1 MKEQRTKTYYYTE
14 GNTVRRAVMPEP
26 AQEEELLLLPRERGK
41 VRRRIRPIA
50 LVYTM
55 LLAGLVV
62 LFGVLCVTFLN
73 ANASINASKTRI
85 YRLENRLEQLR
96 SDNDTLQNRLNA
108 QTDLSEV
115 RQIATEQLGMVY
127 PDGNEQ
133 ISFYSQAREYVR
145 QYEDIPGK

>member
-1 MKEQRTKTYYYTE
+1 MKEQKTYYYTE

-26 AQEEELLLLPRERGK
+26 SQEEELLLLPRERGK
-41 VRRRIRPIA
+41 IRRRIRPIA

-96 SDNDTLQNRLNA
+96 SDNDTLQNRLDA

-133 ISFYSQAREYVR
+133 ILFYSQAREYVR

>member
-1 MKEQRTKTYYYTE
+1 MKEQKTYYYTE

-26 AQEEELLLLPRERGK
+26 SQEEELLLLPRERGK

-96 SDNDTLQNRLNA
+96 SDNDTLQNRLDA

-133 ISFYSQAREYVR
+133 ILFYSQAREYVR